1 MEETTP
7 FASAQCPHCRRMVAL
22 DEVRTREGAVFECSW
37 RDCGRQV
44 MRRRDELVSPS
55 NLLRT
60 FFGAL
65 PKPKG

>member
-1 MEETTP
+1 
-7 FASAQCPHCRRMVAL
+7 MVAL